1 MIIFDQVTK
10 KYPTGDV
17 VLDEVSF
24 EIEPQEM
31 VIISGPSGSGKT
43 TLLRMIIKDIDPTS
57 GRISVDGDELS
68 KLKGKHVPSLRRKVG
83 FVFQDYKV
91 IPERSVFENV
101 ALMLE
106 IIGLPKKSI
115 KDRVEHLIDLVGMK
129 GKELLFPRQL
139 SGGELQRVS
148 IARAIAAEPRI
159 LLADEPTGN
168 LDMMTGESIV
178 DLLGQIN
185 KMGTTVIMTTHNL
198 NYVDKL
204 GSRHIEIEKGKIKK
218 DTKKHKHHKEEEKE
232 EEHEHVAV
240 KKKKKEVTIE

>member
-31 VIISGPSGSGKT
+31 VVISGPSGSGKT
-43 TLLRMIIKDIDPTS
+43 TLLRMIIKDIDPTA
-57 GRISVDGDELS
+57 GKVIVDGDELS
-68 KLKGKHVPSLRRKVG
+68 KMKGKNIPTLRRKVG

-91 IPERSVFENV
+91 IPERSVFENI

-168 LDMMTGESIV
+168 LDIVTGASIV
-178 DLLGQIN
+178 ELLGQIN
-185 KMGTTVIMTTHNL
+185 KMGTTVVMTTHNL
-198 NYVDKL
+198 EYVDKL

-218 DTKKHKHHKEEEKE
+218 DTKKHKHHKGDDHNESDE
-232 EEHEHVAV
+232 VV
-240 KKKKKEVTIE
+240 KKKKKENHE